1 MTGMIVYS
9 RPRAAERSWFEEFD
23 DLDIRGFVWRSDH
36 GCSSFRKSACD
47 RCGEEMEVRLFERRD
62 VSYRVYVLCI
72 MCGWWLEL

>member
-9 RPRAAERSWFEEFD
+9 RPRAAERNWFEEFD

-36 GCSSFRKSACD
+36 DCSSLRKRACD